1 VLFTGAPVDYKKEL
15 LLAFGDYVEVYD
27 GTKDTSRYCSF
38 ACVALSLVG
47 NASGSWALWK
57 IETRIRERRTN
68 MVKFVT
74 SDLIKQAMNVIT
86 KENNVGQHINKEEV
100 LERIIKIQQPA
111 IVSESEEVPDRDPDE
126 TKLNRWK

>member
-74 SDLIKQAMNVIT
+74 SYLIKQAMNVIT